1 MDDPRFNSPELRTDN
16 RIELE
21 AIFQKWLDRHTRAEV
36 FEATNNA
43 GIPGGPVLTPSD
55 VMDDEHFKERGFFR
69 ELEHPEHGA
78 LSYPGEPFGFSEV
91 DDVPDLAAPA
101 LGEHTVEVLE
111 ALLGYDDEQIEGLRR
126 HGVI

>member
-1 MDDPRFNSPELRTDN
+1 M
-16 RIELE
+16 
-21 AIFQKWLDRHTRAEV
+21 
-36 FEATNNA
+36 
-43 GIPGGPVLTPSD
+43 LTPSD

-101 LGEHTVEVLE
+101 LGEHTVEVLSEILGMDE
-111 ALLGYDDEQIEGLRR
+111 AKICSLLEAGI
-126 HGVI
+126 VS